1 MNENEIGYQ
10 FYILRKFQKL
20 PYCYLSVTNIFQH
33 TFVIVFYWVKIPEM
47 AFSFAQDDA
56 EEELLAKALYVED
69 ASDASVPF
77 DPTKPP
83 ATAEEYLKSVM
94 QEAKHLEGVAIGKYS
109 QYRIE

>member
-1 MNENEIGYQ
+1 
-10 FYILRKFQKL
+10 
-20 PYCYLSVTNIFQH
+20 
-33 TFVIVFYWVKIPEM
+33 M

-56 EEELLAKALYVED
+56 EEELLTKALYVED
-69 ASDASVPF
+69 GSDASVPF

-109 QYRIE
+109 QYWVNGEKPQIYDKS